1 MEQIKKAGCFP
12 AKSYRLITTNILIHV
27 KNLIII
33 NSIIFYFSVFIQCSS
48 HLTSRDPDVIEV
60 KHHTIYLQPI
70 KGLQQLELNELW
82 PKNKIKGSF
91 LTENILQ
98 IWKHLL
104 SEFRRCEKY
113 GLYTMV
119 DSTVSSTV
127 HITPQIIT
135 MRVRNDTLHIPIK
148 IETFNTA
155 EKISA
160 SLTIHA
166 FGLCPSDTS
175 DTVTFQKLSV
185 ALADYRR
192 TFPYQETVSHFYSQ
206 GNKQ

>member
-1 MEQIKKAGCFP
+1 MDQIKQTGCI
-12 AKSYRLITTNILIHV
+12 ATKSYRLITTSILKHAT
-27 KNLIII
+27 NLLII
-33 NSIIFYFSVFIQCSS
+33 NSIIFCLSVFIQCSS
-48 HLTSRDPDVIEV
+48 HLASRDPDVVEV

-82 PKNKIKGSF
+82 PKNKIQGSF
-91 LTENILQ
+91 LMENILQ

-127 HITPQIIT
+127 HITPQIIA
-135 MRVRNDTLHIPIK
+135 MRVKRDTLHIPIK
-148 IETFNTA
+148 IKTFNTA
-155 EKISA
+155 EKRST
-160 SLTIHA
+160 SLTINA
-166 FGLCPSDTS
+166 YGLCPPDTT
-175 DTVTFQKLSV
+175 DTVSFQRLSI
-185 ALADYRR
+185 AFADYRR
-192 TFPYQETVSHFYSQ
+192 TFPYQEIVSLFYSQ